1 MNKKKISNI
10 DINKV
15 FIRSTLLQGSWNFE
29 RMQALGFCYSIIPV
43 INKLY
48 HDNKKE
54 KLKAVQRHLEFFNT
68 HPYMVAPILGVI
80 IAMEEKKA
88 NGAKISKGTINS
100 IKIGL
105 MGPLAGI
112 GDPIFWGTIRPIL
125 SALGASLSINGNIIG
140 PIIFFLSFN
149 IIRISALYYGIHYGY
164 KKGLNIVKELN
175 KNLLNKLTEGS
186 SILGLFIMGS
196 LVSKW
201 TKVNIPVVI
210 SNIQQYQSNI
220 QKIITIQNILDQ
232 LIPGLVPLL
241 LTLTCMWLLKKKVNP
256 ILIMMCIFIIS
267 IIGNFFQILQV

>member
-1 MNKKKISNI
+1 MNKKKISST

-29 RMQALGFCYSIIPV
+29 RMQALGFCYSMIPV

-54 KLKAVQRHLEFFNT
+54 KKKAVQRHLEFFNT

-88 NGAKISKGTINS
+88 NGAKINKSTINS

-125 SALGASLSINGNIIG
+125 SAVGASLSTNGSLIG
-140 PIIFFLSFN
+140 PIVFFISFN

-175 KNLLNKLTEGS
+175 ENLLQKLTEGS

-201 TKVNIPVVI
+201 TKINIPVVI
-210 SNIQQYQSNI
+210 SNVKQYQSNV
-220 QKIITIQNILDQ
+220 QQITTVQNILDQ

-241 LTLTCMWLLKKKVNP
+241 LTLTCMWLLKKKINP
-256 ILIMMCIFIIS
+256 LLIMMCIFIIC
-267 IIGNFFQILQV
+267 IVGNFYQILHI

>member
-54 KLKAVQRHLEFFNT
+54 KIKAVQRHLEFFNT

-88 NGAKISKGTINS
+88 NGAKISKSTINS

-149 IIRISALYYGIHYGY
+149 IIRISTLYYGIHYGY
-164 KKGLNIVKELN
+164 NKGLNIVKELN

-186 SILGLFIMGS
+186 SILGLFIIGA

-201 TKVNIPVVI
+201 TKVNIPVVV

-220 QKIITIQNILDQ
+220 KQITTIQNILDQ
-232 LIPGLVPLL
+232 LIPGLIPLL
-241 LTLTCMWLLKKKVNP
+241 LTLTCMWLLKKKINP
-256 ILIMMCIFIIS
+256 LLIMMCIFIIS
-267 IIGNFFQILQV
+267 IAGNFFKILQV

>member
-88 NGAKISKGTINS
+88 NGAKISKSTINS

-256 ILIMMCIFIIS
+256 ILIMMSIFIIS